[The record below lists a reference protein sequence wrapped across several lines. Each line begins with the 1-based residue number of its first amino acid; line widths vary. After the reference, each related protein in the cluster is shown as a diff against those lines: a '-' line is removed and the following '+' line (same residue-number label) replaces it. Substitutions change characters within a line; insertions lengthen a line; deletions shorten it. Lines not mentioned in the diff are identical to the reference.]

1 MLMKGLIKVM
11 SDDLF
16 TENLMM
22 RLWWMEKS
30 RTYRMTER
38 VLGQVEQ
45 SKALTLRW
53 GHGGWKDKN
62 LPVNRKADGEVRVS
76 RRKKIGVEKKIKT
89 MSSGNS
95 FHVLMWRHWIHG
107 NPTHPGGVN
116 GKKQKDIRMNSWCE
130 DTGFTAIR
138 RTLAES
144 KENKQKDM
152 RMNSWCEDTGFTAI
166 RRTLA
171 EAKKNKQKTTWKWT
185 VDAQMENPLRSTQRI
200 LEYGTKTQ
208 RSINLVKNYKSL
220 SPWHKTM

>member
-95 FHVLMWRHWIHG
+95 FHVLMRRHWIHR
-107 NPTHPGGVN
+107 NPTHPGGVK
-116 GKKQKDIRMNSWCE
+116 GKQTKRHENEQLMRRHWIHSNPTHLGGGKEKQTKNDMKMNSWCTNGKPSE
-130 DTGFTAIR
+130 VH
-138 RTLAES
+138 AE
-144 KENKQKDM
+144 
-152 RMNSWCEDTGFTAI
+152 NSWVWYKNTKVYQPG
-166 RRTLA
+166 
-171 EAKKNKQKTTWKWT
+171 KK
-185 VDAQMENPLRSTQRI
+185 L
-200 LEYGTKTQ
+200 
-208 RSINLVKNYKSL
+208 
-220 SPWHKTM
+220 